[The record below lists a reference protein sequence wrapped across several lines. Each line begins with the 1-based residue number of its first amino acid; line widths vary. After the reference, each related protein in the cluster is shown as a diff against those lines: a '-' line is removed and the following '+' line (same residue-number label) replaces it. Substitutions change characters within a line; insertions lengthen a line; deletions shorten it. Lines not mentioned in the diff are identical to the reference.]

1 MDQLR
6 GREARCPGPACE
18 SEIRGPVDRDAS
30 RGRSK
35 AAQEKVFIGGTEGW
49 STSANMQPTVDPV
62 RKTYVATPE
71 DEFKHGYGEREPAP
85 MGGSQSW
92 VHPR

>member
-1 MDQLR
+1 MKPPLAR
-6 GREARCPGPACE
+6 RSPFASPEHAFKHGVGRVV
-18 SEIRGPVDRDAS
+18 PVPL
-30 RGRSK
+30 
-35 AAQEKVFIGGTEGW
+35 GGTEGW